1 MPTTLRDV
9 ADAAG
14 VSMATVSRALAG
26 STVVAAGTRERVR
39 RLAEQ
44 LDYQPN
50 RAARQLVTGR
60 GQAIG
65 LVVPDLQN
73 AFHASVATGV
83 QRRVR
88 DAGLNA
94 MIADTDEDPGRELEV
109 LGQLAMVCE
118 GAVLA
123 SSRTTDAELAE
134 VAGRTRVVLV
144 NRVLDGVPAVVGDN
158 ADGITQA
165 LRHLAALG
173 HSRIGYA
180 GGPATSWSDARRR
193 EGLQAAVGAGI
204 VGPDTVVDLGSF
216 RPGSA
221 GGIAAADQALARGVS
236 AVLAFND
243 QLALGI
249 LGRLADRG
257 IAVPQRMSV
266 VGFDDVPVA
275 RLLAPPLTT
284 VAVPALEMGAAAVD
298 LLLGAEPITRILPV
312 ELQVRRSTAEPP
324 AG

>member
-1 MPTTLRDV
+1 MVTTLRDV

-26 STVVAAGTRERVR
+26 SSVVAAVTRERVQ
-39 RLAEQ
+39 RLAQE

-73 AFHASVATGV
+73 AFYASVATGM

-94 MIADTDEDPGRELEV
+94 MIADTDEDPERELEV
-109 LGQLAMVCE
+109 LGQLAMVCD

-123 SSRTTDAELAE
+123 SSRTSDSALAE

-144 NRVLDGVPAVVGDN
+144 NRVLEGVPAVVGDN

-173 HSRIGYA
+173 HTRIGYA
-180 GGPATSWSDARRR
+180 GGPPTSWSDARRR
-193 EGLQAAVGAGI
+193 EGLRAAEAAGI
-204 VGPDTVVDLGSF
+204 ASAEAVVYLGAF

-221 GGIAAADQALARGVS
+221 GGIDAADQALAARVT

-257 IAVPQRMSV
+257 VPVPERMSV

-298 LLLGAEPITRILPV
+298 LLLASAPETRVLPV
-312 ELQVRRSTAEPP
+312 ELQVRRSTAEPSR
-324 AG
+324 

>member
-1 MPTTLRDV
+1 MTTLREV
-9 ADAAG
+9 AAAAG

-26 STVVAAGTRERVR
+26 STIVAAGTRERVR
-39 RLAEQ
+39 RIAAE

-73 AFHASVATGV
+73 AFYASVATGM
-83 QRRVR
+83 QRQVR
-88 DAGLNA
+88 AAGLSA
-94 MIADTDEDPGRELEV
+94 MIADTDEDASRELEV
-109 LGQLAMVCE
+109 LGQLAMVCD

-123 SSRTTDAELAE
+123 SSRTSDDDIAE

-144 NRVLDGVPAVVGDN
+144 NRVLEGVAAVVGDN
-158 ADGITQA
+158 ADGMAQA
-165 LRHLAALG
+165 VAHLAALG
-173 HSRIGYA
+173 HTRIGYA
-180 GGPATSWSDARRR
+180 GGPAMSWSDARRR
-193 EGLQAAVGAGI
+193 EGLTEAARHELAAGA
-204 VGPDTVVDLGSF
+204 VVDLGAF

-221 GGIAAADQALARGVS
+221 GGIAAADRALAAGVT
-236 AVLAFND
+236 AILAFND

-249 LGRLADRG
+249 LGRLADRSVS
-257 IAVPQRMSV
+257 VPQQMSV

-284 VAVPALEMGAAAVD
+284 VAVPALEMGATAVD
-298 LLLGAEPITRILPV
+298 LLLTPGEAATRVLPV

-324 AG
+324 G